1 MTEENNLE
9 EMSKKIIAE
18 AVAKGSDDLVF
29 TSSSSRL
36 LSDYYGRSK
45 PKPKKIAL
53 RMNCSGETD
62 DLWYYK
68 SKVYLGRKDRPKER
82 KRIERMVICNVQCRS
97 SRSLK
102 KHREKIPHYR
112 RNQKPTFLERLL
124 GRKEFSRRQDD

>member
-1 MTEENNLE
+1 MI
-9 EMSKKIIAE
+9 SK
-18 AVAKGSDDLVF
+18 DDLVF
-29 TSSSSRL
+29 SSTSSTSSRL
-36 LSDYYGRSK
+36 SDFYGRNRSK

-68 SKVYLGRKDRPKER
+68 SKVWVGRRDRPDER
-82 KRIERMVICNVQCRS
+82 KRIEIMSVCNVQCRS